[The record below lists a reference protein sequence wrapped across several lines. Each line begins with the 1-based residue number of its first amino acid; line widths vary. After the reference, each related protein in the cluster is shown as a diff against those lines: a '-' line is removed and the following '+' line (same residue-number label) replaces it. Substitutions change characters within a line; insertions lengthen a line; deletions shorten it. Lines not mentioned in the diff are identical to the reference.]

1 MMATT
6 HVFVGLALLTPLAYA
21 APEFAPALAFGA
33 IVGGLFPDLDVAFD
47 HRRTLHFPVYGGVLA
62 IPAAAVAA
70 LSPSTLTVAVAAAV
84 LAAWLHA
91 ASDALGS
98 GPEIDPWRNPS
109 DRAVYDHFRG
119 LWIRPRRWIR
129 YDGAPEDAVL
139 GVSLA
144 VPTLFVF
151 DGTVRTLVAVGI
163 VVSLSYALVRRRI
176 PDWAADRFQ

>member
-21 APEFAPALAFGA
+21 APEFAPALALGA
-33 IVGGLFPDLDVAFD
+33 IVGGLFPDFDVAFD

-62 IPAAAVAA
+62 IPVAIVAA
-70 LSPSTLTVAVAAAV
+70 LSPSTLTVAVAAFV

-98 GPEIDPWRNPS
+98 GPEIDPWRNPT

-119 LWIRPRRWIR
+119 RWIRPRRWIR

-139 GVSLA
+139 GASMA
-144 VPTLFVF
+144 VPALLVF
-151 DGTVRTLVAVGI
+151 DGTVQVLVAGGI

-176 PDWAADRFQ
+176 PDWTADRFQ